1 MDDLVTV
8 TDLQAALDALLMQD
22 APPYLADDDITIMRL
37 AHRAGCCSAKAKSMI
52 TKWVTEGKLEYIGKR
67 REERGHSLDA
77 WRLKEQSAALGSSN
91 SAD

>member
-1 MDDLVTV
+1 MTNPVTV

-22 APPYLADDDITIMRL
+22 APPMLEDTDITVMRV
-37 AHRAGCCSAKAKSMI
+37 ARHAKCGSAKAKSMI

-77 WRLKEQSAALGSSN
+77 WRIA
-91 SAD
+91 